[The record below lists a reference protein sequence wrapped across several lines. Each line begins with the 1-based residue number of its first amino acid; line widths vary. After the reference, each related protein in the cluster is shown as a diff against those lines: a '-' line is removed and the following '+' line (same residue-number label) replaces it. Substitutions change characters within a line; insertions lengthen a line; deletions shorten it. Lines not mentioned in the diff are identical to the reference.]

1 MEATKKKSLLD
12 KLKFRYRVVVINDE
26 TFKEQT
32 NFTLSLLNLIVF
44 IGSVTLFFILLLIYI
59 IAFTSLREY
68 IPGYADVSLRR
79 NISKVA
85 MRSDSLLQASKE
97 RDVYINNLEAIIN
110 DKIKPEAIKNLAQN
124 EGLQL
129 DTSKLK
135 ASENEMNFRE
145 SVAKSNRNSLTKNSN
160 TDKGMSATFF
170 FTPLQGIITNK
181 FKSTPGHFAV
191 DIVSKP
197 NEAIKSAL
205 SGTVILATWTVE
217 TGYIIE
223 VQHDNDLITVY
234 KHNSVLLKKAGDKV
248 KAGDAIA
255 IIGNSGEQSTGP
267 HLHFELWHKGYP
279 VNPEQF
285 IKF

>member
-1 MEATKKKSLLD
+1 MESTNKKKLLD

-85 MRSDSLLQASKE
+85 LRSDSLLQAARE
-97 RDVYINNLEAIIN
+97 RDVYIENLEAIIN
-110 DKIKPEAIKNLAQN
+110 DKVTKEELKEIADNN
-124 EGLQL
+124 EVAL
-129 DTSKLK
+129 DTSKLT
-135 ASENEMNFRE
+135 ASDSELNFRE
-145 SVAKSNRNSLTKNSN
+145 TVAKENRNSLSKNS
-160 TDKGMSATFF
+160 TLDKGMSSMYFF
-170 FTPLQGIITNK
+170 SPIQGIVTNK
-181 FKSTPGHFAV
+181 FSRPDHLAI

-197 NEAIKSAL
+197 NEAIKATL

-217 TGYIIE
+217 TGYVIE
-223 VQHDNDLITVY
+223 IQHSNELISIY
-234 KHNSVLLKKAGDKV
+234 KHNSVLLKKPGEKV

-267 HLHFELWHKGYP
+267 HVHFELWHKGYP
-279 VNPEQF
+279 VNPELYM
-285 IKF
+285 KF